1 MRAIRAKDLLMVGNG
16 PATNMCAAVHEANV
30 LSLHLVYR
38 MICWVNWRGKLPAS
52 SKSCKKQGDSLCCVT
67 YLFTWMKWN
76 LLLKQNFEATCTSV
90 GTYTAE
96 LYVARY
102 ILLTSNS
109 CRLKLE
115 EEGEKVAHLEP
126 ENHKLM
132 KECRRLQKVPEHAT
146 AHCDGDV
153 GF

>member
-1 MRAIRAKDLLMVGNG
+1 M
-16 PATNMCAAVHEANV
+16 
-30 LSLHLVYR
+30 
-38 MICWVNWRGKLPAS
+38 
-52 SKSCKKQGDSLCCVT
+52 
-67 YLFTWMKWN
+67 
-76 LLLKQNFEATCTSV
+76 
-90 GTYTAE
+90 
-96 LYVARY
+96 ARY

-132 KECRRLQKVPEHAT
+132 KECRRLQKVLEHAT

>member
-1 MRAIRAKDLLMVGNG
+1 M
-16 PATNMCAAVHEANV
+16 
-30 LSLHLVYR
+30 Y
-38 MICWVNWRGKLPAS
+38 
-52 SKSCKKQGDSLCCVT
+52 
-67 YLFTWMKWN
+67 
-76 LLLKQNFEATCTSV
+76 SV

-102 ILLTSNS
+102 ILLGSNS

-126 ENHKLM
+126 ENHKRM

-153 GF
+153 SLRWHLDTHTLSWCFRLIMSVGVNFKQ